1 MLPNW
6 NLLVWYLKRLSKQA
20 HLTRWLKE
28 LVANWAAGRK
38 GLAPLP
44 LAPVALHHHGG
55 CRVPFSTMV
64 APTTLLWCPTLPFPT
79 ALGGCHHQLLVLV
92 KGRNRGPKSTQLPP
106 SRFIWFLAAQH
117 CTLGFFGRLG
127 TKASHLG
134 IWSHTS
140 LRIWSVTGQPSPTHF
155 PP

>member
-6 NLLVWYLKRLSKQA
+6 NLLVGHLKRSSKQS

-55 CRVPFSTMV
+55 CRVPFSTAV
-64 APTTLLWCPTLPFPT
+64 APATLLWCPTLPFPT

-92 KGRNRGPKSTQLPP
+92 KGRSRGPKSTQLPP
-106 SRFIWFLAAQH
+106 SEAFHLIPRGSTLHDAVLGGWAPRQATKGCGHILRYRF
-117 CTLGFFGRLG
+117 G
-127 TKASHLG
+127 
-134 IWSHTS
+134 
-140 LRIWSVTGQPSPTHF
+140 P
-155 PP
+155 